1 MVYGSADE
9 LLLMLNLSRIELENW
24 ADAILK
30 DFLKDDYEA
39 FAPINIEKRDIVV
52 DDCQVQGVLVGSIK
66 TY

>member
-1 MVYGSADE
+1 MVYGSTDE
-9 LLLMLNLSRIELENW
+9 LLLMLNLSRVELENW